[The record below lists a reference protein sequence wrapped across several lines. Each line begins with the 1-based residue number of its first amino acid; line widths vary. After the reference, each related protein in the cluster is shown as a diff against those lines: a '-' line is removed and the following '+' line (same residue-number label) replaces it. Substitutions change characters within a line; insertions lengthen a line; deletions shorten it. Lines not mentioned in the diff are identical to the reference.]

1 MPALEKFT
9 NRSIGRRREEK
20 NFNLKQASRP
30 WEVAGNK
37 VTVILVKGLSVS
49 NRQSIMLGFLKFE
62 QEIHI
67 PRITQEYS
75 QRTLREMALPFLTEN
90 PNWSNFSANKQNL
103 SNTLKFFQSNQTRKF
118 VFWTKFLGISFGYF
132 ARV

>member
-75 QRTLREMALPFLTEN
+75 QRTLREMALPFSTEN

-103 SNTLKFFQSNQTRKF
+103 SNTFHSLPIKTNQEFRFFGQN
-118 VFWTKFLGISFGYF
+118 L
-132 ARV
+132 